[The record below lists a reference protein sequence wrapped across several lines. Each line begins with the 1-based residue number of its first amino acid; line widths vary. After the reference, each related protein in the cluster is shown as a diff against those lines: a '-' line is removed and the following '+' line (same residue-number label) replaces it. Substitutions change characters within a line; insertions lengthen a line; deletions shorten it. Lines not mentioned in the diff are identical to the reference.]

1 MSSESLHL
9 QNTSPT
15 VDRTTTIDDRVIE
28 PDDFIADT
36 EAFVDVRIPHSK
48 GKASYS
54 FIGPGV
60 SQNADQK
67 INLTIPHGFN
77 VGAATLPHGAINNPH
92 LHFTA
97 EVFVCTRGSFR
108 ITIGEHAEQHVDL
121 HAGMIFSAPTWVFRG
136 FENIGDD
143 DGWMF
148 AVLGG
153 DNTGGILWAPGVLR
167 EAAET
172 GLYLA
177 PDYSVLDETAG
188 DDISDTVQP
197 LCAADLANIEQ
208 YSDAEL
214 RTRLVTQDDLDWN
227 DRSLLSSTATDF
239 DIGPRVEL
247 APVLGNGMTEHRR
260 HVSPITN
267 PHGFS
272 IEWLRLS
279 PGASTDEHRLDDT
292 QVLLVA
298 EGHIEVAFGAGD
310 LADRRRPAEGSVISV
325 PEGMWRTVSNIGDR
339 PALVAVVCNGDGP
352 SRVDWSA
359 AVADSA
365 RTAGWARDQS
375 GFIAPANLVGEGT

>member
-9 QNTSPT
+9 QHAQSSAEPHTS
-15 VDRTTTIDDRVIE
+15 IDERVIE
-28 PDDFIADT
+28 PADFMADT

-108 ITIGEHAEQHVDL
+108 ITVGEHGEQHVDL

-136 FENIGDD
+136 FENIGPD

-153 DNTGGILWAPGVLR
+153 DDTGGILWAPHVLR
-167 EAAET
+167 DAADT

-188 DDISDTVQP
+188 DDISETVQP
-197 LCAADLANIEQ
+197 LSPDDMASVEH

-214 RTRLVTQDDLDWN
+214 HARLVTQDDLHWSN
-227 DRSLLSSTATDF
+227 QALLPSTYTEPAA
-239 DIGPRVEL
+239 EL
-247 APVLGNGMTEHRR
+247 APVIGNGITEHRR
-260 HVSPITN
+260 HASPITN

-272 IEWLRLS
+272 IEWLRLA
-279 PGASTDEHRLDDT
+279 PGASTGEHRIADP
-292 QVLLVA
+292 QVLLIA
-298 EGHIEVAFGAGD
+298 EGEVDVSFGAGD
-310 LADRRRPAEGSVISV
+310 LATRRRPAEGSVVSM
-325 PEGMWRTVSNIGDR
+325 PENMWRTVTNVGDR
-339 PALVAVVCNGDGP
+339 NALVAVVCNGDAP
-352 SRVDWSA
+352 SRAEWSTT
-359 AVADSA
+359 VATSA
-365 RTAGWARDQS
+365 REAGWARDRS
-375 GFIAPANLVGEGT
+375 GFIAPAHLVGGST